1 MIGAILATDMAKHQ
15 QMIRDLS
22 QHAAERTVD
31 IPPSFS
37 LEVICHVADLCNCA
51 IDWDL
56 SRVWARRV
64 CDEATA
70 QAQRELA
77 FGLQVDKSTPYTDE
91 ELFTRQLV
99 FLDVFVRPLFKAAAI
114 LYPGARNRLNAIASC
129 REGCKGGLRALG
141 KTIQDDKPED
151 RGVSTVPRRTQQPS
165 ATSVSTQQD
174 AKA

>member
-64 CDEATA
+64 CDEAA
-70 QAQRELA
+70 RAH
-77 FGLQVDKSTPYTDE
+77 P
-91 ELFTRQLV
+91 
-99 FLDVFVRPLFKAAAI
+99 RP
-114 LYPGARNRLNAIASC
+114 PGSSSPIATC
-129 REGCKGGLRALG
+129 
-141 KTIQDDKPED
+141 
-151 RGVSTVPRRTQQPS
+151 
-165 ATSVSTQQD
+165 
-174 AKA
+174 